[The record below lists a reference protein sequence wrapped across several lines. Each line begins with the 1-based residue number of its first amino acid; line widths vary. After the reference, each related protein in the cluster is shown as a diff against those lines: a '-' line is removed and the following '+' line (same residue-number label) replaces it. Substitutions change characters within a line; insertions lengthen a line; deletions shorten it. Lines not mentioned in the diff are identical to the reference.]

1 MKVMKYELARAIDKL
16 KSVVQKNEAFPALSG
31 ILVNNGYLI
40 ASNTEITIQVKL
52 EAAAGESFIIPM
64 KAFDLI
70 KNLPEGEVTV
80 QDDSKHVVTIQ
91 MEKIKNRYKSFA
103 PDDFSYTP
111 MDIETSGMAKLNGK
125 RIMEALGHVVFAASD
140 KDANKWMNG
149 VYFDGKDDL
158 LRVVAL
164 DGHVIAVDSMAAEG
178 VAGMKLIVPKTA
190 IKKLL
195 SMGMDDDVEL
205 LYDDT
210 QMVFRATDYSIHTRL
225 VDGKYFAYEKMFGE
239 SRMVTII
246 DRKSLQG
253 AMTRAKMCVE
263 DNQPVIFDISGYDLN
278 ISIKDRMADYNET
291 VELQEESAEEIRI
304 GFSPKLVLE
313 AAKAFTCDNISLS
326 FSGPK
331 RPMVIEA
338 EDSDMKAVV
347 LPVAIK

>member
-31 ILVNNGYLI
+31 ILVNDGYLI

-52 EAAAGESFIIPM
+52 EAATGNHFIIPM

-70 KNLPEGEVTV
+70 KNLPEGEMMVLE
-80 QDDSKHVVTIQ
+80 DAKHVVTIQ
-91 MEKIKNRYKSFA
+91 MEKIKNSYQSFD
-103 PDDFSYTP
+103 PEDFSYKP
-111 MDIETSGMAKLNGK
+111 MDIEASGTVKLNGK

-140 KDANKWMNG
+140 SDSNKMMSS
-149 VYFDGKDDL
+149 VYFDGTDDL

-164 DGHVIAVDSMAAEG
+164 DGHVIAVDSMATEG

-190 IKKLL
+190 VKKLL

-205 LYDDT
+205 LYDNT
-210 QMVFRATDYSIHTRL
+210 QLVFRAADYSIHTRL
-225 VDGKYFAYEKMFGE
+225 VDGNYFAYEKMFSE
-239 SRMVTII
+239 SQMVTII
-246 DRKSLQG
+246 DRKNLLG

-263 DNQPVIFDISGYDLN
+263 DNRPAIFDISGYDLN
-278 ISIKDRMADYNET
+278 ISITDRMADYHET
-291 VELQEESAEEIRI
+291 VELQEEAAEDLRI
-304 GFSPKLVLE
+304 GFSSKLVLE

-347 LPVAIK
+347 LPVAIN